1 MLRKKLNSIKLIIL
15 KLAFTFIALKSIF
28 AQNKAFEDGF
38 DLLEDGE
45 LIVTSDFGVLS
56 NDRFVE
62 GNIR

>member
-28 AQNKAFEDGF
+28 AQNRAFEDGF

-45 LIVTSDFGVLS
+45 LYPERRSSERLVF
-56 NDRFVE
+56 NK
-62 GNIR
+62 